1 MNLTSKR
8 MMMAAACAGLCAF
21 ASMTFAGD
29 PTKWWVSDS
38 FEVADGGAADLPIS
52 QYKQTVTEIV
62 GGGGATTTNFL
73 WVADGLDASKII
85 ATNSYIGQPF
95 ITNSGLRELVLELAT
110 EGSTLTRHVIGD
122 DGSSTGKAFSASAP
136 VYVDTMIQF
145 RPSEDTPTIGDD
157 VKIAVYVNVNSNLV
171 VYHGMDGAYPTNS
184 VFETEFINPDTWYR
198 LTIEMTGY
206 DEWTPA
212 CKVYLNKI
220 QLSHAN
226 ALEGGFFLT
235 AGPGGTLNAVAF
247 QGTGLVDDLAVADD
261 SDVVSP
267 AAVMLTV
274 NIVGSGSV
282 LTNGA
287 AVANGGEVQS
297 GTAIAPTP
305 DDWHRL
311 HGVTGTEASYDGDTG
326 IVTANPNANDP
337 SVTVTFTNVTGT
349 LAMGGKDVSAE
360 KLAAWATQKNTPAL
374 TEAQV
379 SANGAAWY
387 DEYLLNIAKND
398 LASTIEITSISVDAA
413 EATIELAASSTAV
426 DFTASA
432 LNGTLNVYTTDDL
445 GTAFTLAGSFTVTPG
460 ENGTATVKV
469 PVAQGNFIKAVV
481 E

>member
-21 ASMTFAGD
+21 ASMTFAGN

-52 QYKQTVTEIV
+52 QYKQTVTEIE

-122 DGSSTGKAFSASAP
+122 NGVSTGKAFSASAP
-136 VYVDTMIQF
+136 VYVDTLIQF
-145 RPSEDTPTIGDD
+145 RPSEDTPTIGGD

-171 VYHGMDGAYPTNS
+171 VYHGMDGADPTNS

-226 ALEGGFFLT
+226 ALEGGFFVT

-261 SDVVSP
+261 SDVVPP
-267 AAVMLTV
+267 AAAMLTV

-297 GTAIAPTP
+297 GTAIVPTP

-311 HGVTGTEASYDGDTG
+311 HGVTGTEASYDGETG
-326 IVTANPNANDP
+326 IVTANPNAVDP

-360 KLAAWATQKNTPAL
+360 KLAAWATGKNTPAL

-379 SANGAAWY
+379 SENGAAWY

-398 LASTIEITSISVDAA
+398 GASTIAITSISVDAT
-413 EATIELAASSTAV
+413 EATIELAASSAAV

-432 LNGTLNVYTTDDL
+432 LNGTLNVYTTDNL